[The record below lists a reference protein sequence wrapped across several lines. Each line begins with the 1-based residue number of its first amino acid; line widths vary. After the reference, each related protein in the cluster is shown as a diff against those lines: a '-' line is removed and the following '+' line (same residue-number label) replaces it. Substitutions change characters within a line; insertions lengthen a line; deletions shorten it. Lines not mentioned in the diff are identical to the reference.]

1 MPCPVRGR
9 YTFTQKGD
17 NTEIYR
23 TRIRGMTERPRHNI
37 NCDDMVTEWKS
48 CDENPMR
55 IQVDAE
61 YCETVD
67 HVGKPVGQ
75 YGETRVA
82 FFL

>member
-1 MPCPVRGR
+1 
-9 YTFTQKGD
+9 
-17 NTEIYR
+17 
-23 TRIRGMTERPRHNI
+23 MTERPRHNI